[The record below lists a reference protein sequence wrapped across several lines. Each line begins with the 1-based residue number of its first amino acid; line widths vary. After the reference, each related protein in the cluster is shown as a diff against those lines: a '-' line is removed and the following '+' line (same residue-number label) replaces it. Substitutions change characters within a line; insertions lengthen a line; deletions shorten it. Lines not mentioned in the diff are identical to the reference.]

1 MWHGYGANGAMGTG
15 AVANLSVFTKVNTP
29 ETGAEVKYI
38 NAGLINTSLVL
49 KDNTVWESGYN
60 GSGEIGNGTTSDC
73 LNFVQGETSEG
84 ALNEVLTVG
93 KNLRKYKRRTYIKHS
108 SYSKKWKHIYSTEIT
123 HFHK

>member
-1 MWHGYGANGAMGTG
+1 MEAYMWHGYGANGAMGTG

-60 GSGEIGNGTTSDC
+60 VRPSFI
-73 LNFVQGETSEG
+73 FPQVF
-84 ALNEVLTVG
+84 
-93 KNLRKYKRRTYIKHS
+93 
-108 SYSKKWKHIYSTEIT
+108 SYC
-123 HFHK
+123 